1 MSNLRN
7 QRKKQ
12 KETKNSLIS
21 ISNITLEAFVLK
33 KEYILLSAD
42 GEVSLYQVTKDIE
55 SNLEKVIEDFFKW
68 KTTKS
73 YDETLFVKF
82 LINRFGKDSVSFVE
96 VVGGYLGSPNS
107 ILKDGKDVT
116 EEYKNIKWF
125 NF

>member
-1 MSNLRN
+1 M
-7 QRKKQ
+7 
-12 KETKNSLIS
+12 
-21 ISNITLEAFVLK
+21 LK

>member
-1 MSNLRN
+1 M
-7 QRKKQ
+7 
-12 KETKNSLIS
+12 
-21 ISNITLEAFVLK
+21 LK

-96 VVGGYLGSPNS
+96 VVGGYLGGPNS